1 MKLVL
6 EHKADLNYPVVSAAS
21 ILAKVTRD
29 AEIEKIKKEIGV
41 DFGSGYMSDPRT
53 SEFLK
58 KNYKKYPEIFRKS
71 WAPYQ
76 KIIGAKSQKNLSD
89 FPKFANK

>member
-1 MKLVL
+1 
-6 EHKADLNYPVVSAAS
+6 
-21 ILAKVTRD
+21 
-29 AEIEKIKKEIGV
+29 
-41 DFGSGYMSDPRT
+41 MSDPRT